1 MELRDYLRVLRQ
13 RWLTIAITIVVVTGI
28 ALLLTIRATPQY
40 ESTARLFVSTSES
53 NTSDAYQ
60 GGLFSQQRV
69 KSYASLLGGSEMASR
84 IAEQLNDGTLPEDI
98 QKKLKASVQ
107 PDTVVLSISATDPSA
122 EHAQQ
127 IAQTAAEVFT
137 AYVAE
142 LETPPGKSTAPV
154 KASVTDAATAPK
166 TPVSPQP
173 LRNILLGLV
182 LGAMLGLGLAVLRD
196 VLDNRVKTPQDLAE
210 ATDHAPDLGHVPF
223 DKSAPKKPLV
233 RDLPTNAPR
242 VEAYRVIRTNLQF
255 LNVDSSQRIIVV
267 TSPLPG
273 EGKSTTASNIALTI
287 AQAGHTVV
295 LVEADLRR
303 PMASDYFRLEP
314 AVGITSVLLG
324 QVTLEQAM
332 QHGAPR
338 CDILASGPTPPNP
351 TELLQSDAMHR
362 LLDELKNR
370 YDYVIIDAPP
380 VLPIADAALLAAQ
393 AQGAILV
400 TRHNKTTV
408 EQVRGAVERLDAV
421 GATLLGTIL
430 NRTPVNRK
438 GSSYGYGY
446 GYGYAADTRPSKPAT
461 VPPPPPSSHNDGRR
475 RASRKA

>member
-13 RWLTIAITIVVVTGI
+13 RWLTIVLSILVITGI

-53 NTSDAYQ
+53 NTTDAYQ

-69 KSYASLLGGSEMASR
+69 KSYSSLMTGGEMAGR
-84 IAEQLNDGTLPEDI
+84 VAEKLDDGTTAEQVMDRLS
-98 QKKLKASVQ
+98 ASVV
-107 PDTVVLSISATDPSA
+107 PDTVVLSVSATDPSA
-122 EHAQQ
+122 KHAKA

-137 AYVAE
+137 EYVAE

-154 KASVTDAATAPK
+154 KASITDAATSPGA
-166 TPVSPQP
+166 PVSPKP
-173 LRNILLGLV
+173 LRNIALAIV

-196 VLDNRVKTPQDLAE
+196 TLDNRVKTPQDLAD
-210 ATDHAPDLGHVPF
+210 ATDNAPDLGHVPF
-223 DKSAPKKPLV
+223 DKSADRKPLS

-255 LNVDSSQRIIVV
+255 LSVDADQRTIVV

-273 EGKSTTASNIALTI
+273 EGKSTTASNIALAI

-295 LVEADLRR
+295 LVEADLRK

-314 AVGITSVLLG
+314 TVGITSVLLG
-324 QVTLEQAM
+324 QVDLDEALQYA
-332 QHGAPR
+332 APR
-338 CDILASGPTPPNP
+338 CDVLASGPTPPNP
-351 TELLQSDAMHR
+351 TELLQSDAMQR
-362 LLDELKNR
+362 MLDTLKTK
-370 YDYVIIDAPP
+370 YEYVIIDAPP
-380 VLPIADAALLAAQ
+380 VLPIADAALLAAN

-400 TRHNKTTV
+400 TRFNSSTV

-430 NRTPVNRK
+430 NRTPQSRR

-446 GYGYAADTRPSKPAT
+446 GYGYGPEKSTRT
-461 VPPPPPSSHNDGRR
+461 TLPPPPPTSNSHGGR